1 MATAGDL
8 GPTTSEQNVVALLV
22 FSEPVQGLTAA
33 SFAVSGPA
41 SGASVTGVKLL
52 RGTSSYYHAAI
63 SLPAAYYGQ
72 VTVFLKVCLT
82 RHELHLQRPGAA
94 ACWAFIRETPAAG
107 TGAMD

>member
-82 RHELHLQRPGAA
+82 RHELLGPGAA